1 MMIAD
6 LTDCSG
12 QPATSSIASVSSS
25 CSSSSSQCA
34 LVSVIIPVHNAC
46 EFLDEALVSVQR
58 QKYRPLEL
66 VAFDDC
72 SSDASL
78 SRLESWRDAFAASGI
93 SYVIASSQQGSPRGP
108 GFARNEAIA
117 LSSGSYLCLLDSD
130 DYMDSD
136 RVNEQLAL
144 ALEKGRSFLIGCN
157 FNRIPDSSTPYY
169 TSWLN
174 SMTDADLIAQQYR
187 ECTII
192 CPSWFMHRS
201 VYDNVAKIR
210 CACGMRA
217 FAESWDNPSVQRVPE
232 DTIFFMD
239 HLQLGGSLSKV
250 ARPLVTYRYSLG
262 SWALGTRKQDLQL
275 VRLSYLISSVLSS
288 WSSYMIWGFG
298 KDAKAVYGMLPDEM
312 RTKVTAF
319 TDVDVNKIGR
329 VYYCKST
336 RRHIPV
342 LDYRQTTSPFIV
354 CVASKRFQGDLEKN
368 ISSLGFVEGLNYFHF
383 C

>member
-1 MMIAD
+1 MIGNS
-6 LTDCSG
+6 TDWSD
-12 QPATSSIASVSSS
+12 QPAMSSIIASAV
-25 CSSSSSQCA
+25 SSSSQSA
-34 LVSVIIPVHNAC
+34 LVSVIMPVHNAN
-46 EFLDEALVSVQR
+46 EFLDEALLSVQR
-58 QKYRPLEL
+58 QTYRPLEL

-78 SRLESWRDAFAASGI
+78 FQLESWRDAFAASGI
-93 SYVIASSQQGSPRGP
+93 LYVIAVSQEGSPRGP

-117 LSSGSYLCLLDSD
+117 LSRGSYLCLLDSD

-136 RVNEQLAL
+136 RVNEQLSL
-144 ALEKGRSFLIGCN
+144 AVEKGRSFLIGSN
-157 FNRIPDSSTPYY
+157 FNRFPDSSTPYY

-174 SMTDADLIAQQYR
+174 SMTDADLINQQYR

-210 CACGMRA
+210 SVCGKRA
-217 FAESWDNPSVQRVPE
+217 FAESWDNSSVQRIPE

-275 VRLSYLISSVLSS
+275 VRLSYLISIVLSK
-288 WSSYMIWGFG
+288 WSSFMIWGFG
-298 KDAKAVYGMLPDEM
+298 KDAKAIYGMLPDEI
-312 RTKVTAF
+312 RIKVAAF

-342 LDYRQTTSPFIV
+342 FDYRQTSSPFIV
-354 CVASKRFQGDLEKN
+354 CVASKRLQGVLEEN
-368 ISSLGFVEGLNYFHF
+368 ISSLGFVEGLNYYHF